1 MRFLLTL
8 KNVVI
13 SETTIKYKILSIQ
26 NTCLISDSIDLLFLP
41 WAYINVDIIVN
52 KSFIKVENN
61 FYLDLS

>member
-1 MRFLLTL
+1 M
-8 KNVVI
+8 VI